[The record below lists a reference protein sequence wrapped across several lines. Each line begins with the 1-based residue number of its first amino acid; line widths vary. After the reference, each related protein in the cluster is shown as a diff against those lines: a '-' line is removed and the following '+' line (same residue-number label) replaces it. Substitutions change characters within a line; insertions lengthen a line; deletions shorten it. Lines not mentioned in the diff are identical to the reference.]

1 MKLQS
6 KYADLMLNLLVAVVI
21 SLVVNF
27 SYVLL
32 MLVDLNSDSQPRPSD
47 QRAVERPDEGV
58 LSVHPDG
65 YGYLVY
71 ENGDSVYVPT
81 RRMRWLE
88 IAPGDR
94 IVADLMPPRSEKAHP
109 MLAEIRT
116 RNGAEF
122 DYSKLYNGPSKMTE
136 LLLQLFYYLVVSFV
150 MLSILTSVRRNYSM
164 SRFVRRCLWCCVAAA
179 ALYCVAPVTEWHT
192 GRIGLNFM
200 SGRMFDYMLLLKCSF
215 AVVASML
222 YGRIYVLISQR
233 QAVVVENERLKNEN
247 LTTRYNMLVGQ
258 INPHFFFNSLNSLA
272 MLVREKHDQKAL
284 TYIDQLS
291 YTFRYIIQNG
301 QSMLMT
307 LDEELKF
314 LEAYSYLFKIRYAD
328 KLFFDIDVDEKY
340 LGWKLPAFSL
350 QPLIDNAVK
359 HNSITRTK
367 PFHISV
373 RTRTFDRH
381 RAGEPAQ
388 PLESDHGQRHRNR
401 RRRRHLLRA
410 HAAAK
415 SLRMMKALI
424 IEDETAAARN
434 LAAILRQTAPDVE
447 IVATLE
453 SVEESVEWLR
463 SNPHPDLLFM
473 DIHLA
478 DGDSFRIFDAV
489 EIAAPVIF
497 TTAYDQYA
505 LEAFKVNSIDYLL
518 KPLNASDVGR
528 ALAKLHRLT
537 SVERSDYGSRVRTLA
552 ASRREEVFLVHV
564 RDKII
569 PLHRS
574 RIAYCYTSNEKVT
587 AYGFDGAAY
596 PLDKTLE
603 ALQGLLPE
611 SEFFRANRQFIVARQ
626 AVKEIAVWFGSR
638 LALHLTVGTPER
650 IVISK
655 ARVPEFKAWLR
666 SLHPVE

>member
-1 MKLQS
+1 
-6 KYADLMLNLLVAVVI
+6 
-21 SLVVNF
+21 
-27 SYVLL
+27 
-32 MLVDLNSDSQPRPSD
+32 
-47 QRAVERPDEGV
+47 
-58 LSVHPDG
+58 
-65 YGYLVY
+65 
-71 ENGDSVYVPT
+71 
-81 RRMRWLE
+81 
-88 IAPGDR
+88 
-94 IVADLMPPRSEKAHP
+94 
-109 MLAEIRT
+109 
-116 RNGAEF
+116 
-122 DYSKLYNGPSKMTE
+122 
-136 LLLQLFYYLVVSFV
+136 
-150 MLSILTSVRRNYSM
+150 
-164 SRFVRRCLWCCVAAA
+164 
-179 ALYCVAPVTEWHT
+179 
-192 GRIGLNFM
+192 
-200 SGRMFDYMLLLKCSF
+200 
-215 AVVASML
+215 
-222 YGRIYVLISQR
+222 
-233 QAVVVENERLKNEN
+233 
-247 LTTRYNMLVGQ
+247 
-258 INPHFFFNSLNSLA
+258 
-272 MLVREKHDQKAL
+272 
-284 TYIDQLS
+284 
-291 YTFRYIIQNG
+291 
-301 QSMLMT
+301 
-307 LDEELKF
+307 
-314 LEAYSYLFKIRYAD
+314 
-328 KLFFDIDVDEKY
+328 
-340 LGWKLPAFSL
+340 
-350 QPLIDNAVK
+350 
-359 HNSITRTK
+359 
-367 PFHISV
+367 
-373 RTRTFDRH
+373 
-381 RAGEPAQ
+381 
-388 PLESDHGQRHRNR
+388 
-401 RRRRHLLRA
+401 
-410 HAAAK
+410 
-415 SLRMMKALI
+415 MMKALI

-489 EIAAPVIF
+489 EVTAPVVF

-505 LEAFKVNSIDYLL
+505 LEAFRVNSIDYL
-518 KPLNASDVGR
+518 
-528 ALAKLHRLT
+528 LT

-638 LALHLTVGTPER
+638 LTLHLTVETPER